1 MADRFFKF
9 KSETVDFYIT
19 FIVLIAL
26 ALDAMFGEVSRYHP
40 LVGFGRF
47 AHRLE
52 AKLNLKPRANLG
64 AGRWPGVMAWCCA
77 VLPFLLVAMLFSH
90 LFKESYLG
98 GVLDAGLLYLA
109 IGFRSLKEHAQAI
122 AIPLVAG
129 DLAQARQRLS
139 WIVSRDT
146 EQLEASAVSKAT
158 IESVLENGADALF
171 CAIFW
176 FVVAG
181 APGVVLYR
189 LSNTLDAMW
198 GYKNQRF
205 LHFGWFAAR
214 MDDVLNYLP
223 ARITAL
229 AYALVGRTFSA
240 LKCWKIQAPQWKSP
254 NAGPVMASGA
264 GALQLKL
271 GGEAVYEGL
280 PQGRPMLGTGCEAQ
294 PQDIQR
300 ALLLVRNATVVWLS
314 LIFAGEILL
323 WGLGCR

>member
-1 MADRFFKF
+1 M
-9 KSETVDFYIT
+9 DFYVT

-26 ALDAMFGEVSRYHP
+26 TLDAMLGEAPRYHP

-47 AHRLE
+47 VHWLE
-52 AKLNLKPRANLG
+52 LKLNQGVDQSAGKRAGGL
-64 AGRWPGVMAWCCA
+64 AWCGA
-77 VLPFLLVAMLFSH
+77 VLPFVVLVILLGATLQGSI
-90 LFKESYLG
+90 LSGL
-98 GVLDAGLLYLA
+98 LDAGLLYLA

-122 AIPLVAG
+122 AVPLVAG

-146 EQLEASAVSKAT
+146 EHLEASAVSKAT

-198 GYKNQRF
+198 GYKNARF

-214 MDDVLNYLP
+214 MDDVLNYIP
-223 ARITAL
+223 ARLTAL
-229 AYALVGRTFSA
+229 SYAFVGRTA
-240 LKCWKIQAPQWKSP
+240 TAIRCWRLQAPHWKSP

-264 GALQLKL
+264 GALGLRL
-271 GGEAVYEGL
+271 GGDAIYEGK
-280 PQGRPMLGTGCEAQ
+280 PQARPVLGEGRAAQ

-300 ALLLVRNATVVWLS
+300 ALRLVRNATAVWLVA
-314 LIFAGEILL
+314 I
-323 WGLGCR
+323 LGCELWNAV